1 MLHIHLMNADDVPW
15 GMKLKDQAG
24 WNQTPADWRRLL
36 ALQPEGC
43 FVADWEGRMAGTACV
58 TSFGPV
64 AWISMVLVDTSYRGR
79 GIGTRLMEH
88 ALAWLDRER
97 IRTVRLDATP
107 LGRPVYA
114 RLGFA
119 AEYEVARWEGTAEP
133 GRLGAGS
140 CEEGWASVSRSPG
153 PAENRSRGWGPIS
166 IRAQPSRILP
176 VAREQLDEI
185 AALDLQAT
193 GTLRL
198 RLLDRLHRERPDA
211 MRIAMTDGRIAGYSH
226 FRPGSR
232 ARQIGPVIAMDAS
245 SGEALLDAAFHGA
258 AGQPI
263 YLDIPVANLPAASW
277 AESRGLGIQR
287 QFIRMFRGE
296 PVLDRPNRIWAGYG
310 PEKG

>member
-1 MLHIHLMNADDVPW
+1 
-15 GMKLKDQAG
+15 
-24 WNQTPADWRRLL
+24 
-36 ALQPEGC
+36 
-43 FVADWEGRMAGTACV
+43 MAGTACV

-64 AWISMVLVDTSYRGR
+64 AWISMVLVDASYRGR

-88 ALAWLDRER
+88 ALAWLEGEK

-119 AEYEVARWEGTAEP
+119 AEYEVARWESTAEQ
-133 GRLGAGS
+133 GRL
-140 CEEGWASVSRSPG
+140 VSIPGQSP
-153 PAENRSRGWGPIS
+153 
-166 IRAQPSRILP
+166 RILP
-176 VAREQLDEI
+176 VDGEQLDEI

-211 MRIAMTDGRIAGYSH
+211 MRIAVAEGRIAGYSH
-226 FRPGSR
+226 FRLGSR
-232 ARQIGPVIAMDAS
+232 ARQIGPVIALDAS
-245 SGEALLDAAFHGA
+245 SGEALLDAAFHDD
-258 AGQPI
+258 AGQPV
-263 YLDIPVANLPAASW
+263 YLDIPMANLPATRW

-296 PVLDRPNRIWAGYG
+296 PVLDRPDRIWASFG